1 MKRKQPADVTSFTSP
16 HTTKAHQTPL
26 ETLQGSYCFHKNTWS
41 LFKDLWGL
49 QEVTARSQVSLSQF
63 SRVQTGEVNLDEFPV
78 VSEQI

>member
-1 MKRKQPADVTSFTSP
+1 MSLPSRAHTQQSP
-16 HTTKAHQTPL
+16 SNPL
-26 ETLQGSYCFHKNTWS
+26 ETLQDSYCFHKNTWR

-49 QEVTARSQVSLSQF
+49 QEAAARSQVSLSQF